1 MSGRAYMSD
10 RDARDRWLSCMET
23 HYTATVEETGVTP
36 EDWVLNTAWAE
47 ARAILAETES
57 KCVPDRPS
65 MFPQD
70 RGICCAVNEATD
82 ALAESLRSFLEA

>member
-1 MSGRAYMSD
+1 MRAKMSLPNHGTSD
-10 RDARDRWLSCMET
+10 CAMRPGCCGHPSDAFD
-23 HYTATVEETGVTP
+23 
-36 EDWVLNTAWAE
+36 E

-70 RGICCAVNEATD
+70 RAICCAANEATD